1 MPIRLVR
8 QLDLVLE
15 PGPWAYAERE
25 AEAIGA
31 SWARW
36 SAENPALFDGEVLV
50 LAGGALTGETFAGRY
65 RVARYSA
72 FLHFLRSGP
81 ADGSRNAFALAALTG
96 CDGGLVMGVMGAETA
111 NAGRIY
117 FPGGTPDMGDVF
129 DGRVDLG
136 HSVRRELFEETGLSA
151 ADVAF
156 APGFRLYTDAKRHA
170 FLKEARSPLPAAD
183 LAALI
188 RERLARQEAPELADV
203 HVVADEDDLRPA
215 LMPDFQLAYARWWLA
230 EGRKAAQPPG

>member
-1 MPIRLVR
+1 MPIRFVAR
-8 QLDLVLE
+8 LDLVLE

-25 AEAIGA
+25 AAAIGEA
-31 SWARW
+31 WSRW

-50 LAGGALTGETFAGRY
+50 LTEGGLEGDSFTGRY
-65 RVARYSA
+65 RLARFSA
-72 FLHFLRSGP
+72 FLHFLRAGT

-96 CDGGLVMGVMGAETA
+96 SDGGLVMGVMGGQTA

-129 DGRVDLG
+129 DGRVDLE
-136 HSVRRELFEETGLSA
+136 HSVRRELLEETGLGETE
-151 ADVAF
+151 VAF
-156 APGFRLYTDAKRHA
+156 APGFRLYSDDKRHA
-170 FLKEARSPLPAAD
+170 FLKEARSLLPAAD

-188 RERLARQEAPELADV
+188 RERLQAQDEPELVDV
-203 HVVADEDDLRPA
+203 HVVAEMDDLRPG